1 MLGGQLMGVARFPG
15 TAANSFRID
24 SKARPA
30 RLRGRAFI
38 EELWDSGLCT
48 DCVLLR
54 GSFAVATRG
63 YFSVS
68 FGTENTTMAPTT
80 AKAANM

>member
-1 MLGGQLMGVARFPG
+1 MGVARFPG
-15 TAANSFRID
+15 TAANPFRID

-38 EELWDSGLCT
+38 EELWDSPC
-48 DCVLLR
+48 CVLLR
-54 GSFAVATRG
+54 DYFAVATSG
-63 YFSVS
+63 ATFSVS
-68 FGTENTTMAPTT
+68 FGTENTTMAPIT

>member
-15 TAANSFRID
+15 TAANPFRID

-30 RLRGRAFI
+30 RLRDGPLSKSYGTIRAVYC
-38 EELWDSGLCT
+38 SATPSQGL
-48 DCVLLR
+48 VQGLL
-54 GSFAVATRG
+54 
-63 YFSVS
+63 SVS